1 MDFTSESQR
10 DPPAFATSVL
20 GLQVHTT
27 TSDTFDKGLGREAQ
41 VLILR
46 SEL

>member
-1 MDFTSESQR
+1 MDFTSEPQR
-10 DPPAFATSVL
+10 DLPVFATSVL
-20 GLQVHTT
+20 ELQVHATI
-27 TSDTFDKGLGREAQ
+27 SDTFDKDLGHRAQ

>member
-1 MDFTSESQR
+1 MNFTSEYQR
-10 DPPAFATSVL
+10 DLPVFATSVL
-20 GLQVHTT
+20 GLQVHAT
-27 TSDTFDKGLGREAQ
+27 TSDTFDKGLGHGAQ